1 MTSIYDFKVSDTNN
15 QYIEMSEYRGKI
27 ILIVNV
33 ASYCGL
39 TPQYKGLE
47 NLYKKYNSEGFEIL
61 AFPCNQFGKQEPGTN
76 EEILE
81 FCETNYS
88 VSFKIF
94 DKVNVNGSDASPLF
108 KYLKQSSKGILGT
121 ESIKWNFTK
130 FLVDKK
136 GEIVQ
141 RFGPQEDAK
150 TVEKVFKNGRVHVRI
165 LHLLRIKKS
174 WFRFLD
180 RSMVRGGVCFSII
193 YSL

>member
-1 MTSIYDFKVSDTNN
+1 MISLFSSKLYASYEKLAFDFSFKDLDGSEMNLADFKNKV
-15 QYIEMSEYRGKI
+15 
-27 ILIVNV
+27 IVVTNV

-121 ESIKWNFTK
+121 KSIKWNFTK
-130 FLVDKK
+130 FLVDKE

-150 TVEKVFKNGRVHVRI
+150 TIEKVLKEI
-165 LHLLRIKKS
+165 L
-174 WFRFLD
+174 
-180 RSMVRGGVCFSII
+180 
-193 YSL
+193 

>member
-15 QYIEMSEYRGKI
+15 QSIEMSVYRDKI
-27 ILIVNV
+27 ILVVNV

-47 NLYKKYNSEGFEIL
+47 DLYKKYNSEGFEIL
-61 AFPCNQFGKQEPGTN
+61 AFPCNQFGMQEPGTN

-81 FCETNYS
+81 FCETNYN

-94 DKVNVNGSDASPLF
+94 NKVNVNGSDASPLF

-136 GEIVQ
+136 GRIVK

-150 TVEKVFKNGRVHVRI
+150 IIEKALKKI
-165 LHLLRIKKS
+165 L
-174 WFRFLD
+174 
-180 RSMVRGGVCFSII
+180 
-193 YSL
+193 